1 MSVGILI
8 MSHDGIG
15 PALLGTATLML
26 DNCPLQ
32 TKLLTASRDCDPD
45 QLMEDAVEQIKNL
58 NTGEG
63 VLILTD
69 LYGSTPCNIAQKLTS
84 EGQVEVVSGLNLSML
99 IRVFNYPQLT
109 LLELSDKAVSGGQD
123 GISRIMPKGNV
134 KK

>member
-8 MSHDGIG
+8 ISHDGIG

-26 DNCPLQ
+26 NSCPLQ

-45 QLMEDAVEQIKNL
+45 QLSEDALEQL
-58 NTGEG
+58 EALDTGEG
-63 VLILTD
+63 VLVLTD

-84 EGQVEVVSGLNLSML
+84 QKHIHVVSGLNLSML

-109 LLELSDKAVSGGQD
+109 LEELSEKAVSGGRD
-123 GISRIMPKGNV
+123 GISKIV
-134 KK
+134 SES

>member
-1 MSVGILI
+1 MSVGVLI
-8 MSHDGIG
+8 ITHDGIG

-32 TKLLTASRDCDPD
+32 TKLLTTSRDCDPD
-45 QLMEDAVEQIKNL
+45 QLREEAVEQIKIL
-58 NTGEG
+58 DTGEG

-84 EGQVEVVSGLNLSML
+84 EGQVAVVSGLNLSML

-109 LLELSDKAVSGGQD
+109 LLELSDKAVSGGRD
-123 GISRIMPKGNV
+123 GISRVMPEGNARR
-134 KK
+134 

>member
-58 NTGEG
+58 NIGEG

-84 EGQVEVVSGLNLSML
+84 QKHVEVVSGLNLSML

-109 LLELSDKAVSGGQD
+109 LPELSEKAVSGGQD
-123 GISRIMPKGNV
+123 GISRIMPEG
-134 KK
+134 

>member
-8 MSHDGIG
+8 ISHDGIG

-26 DNCPLQ
+26 NGCPLQ
-32 TKLLTASRDCDPD
+32 TRLLTASRDCDPD

-58 NTGEG
+58 DAGEG

-69 LYGSTPCNIAQKLTS
+69 LCGSTPCNIAQKLTS
-84 EGQVEVVSGLNLSML
+84 QKQVEVVSGLNLSML

-109 LLELSDKAVSGGQD
+109 LLELSEKAVSGGQD
-123 GISRIMPKGNV
+123 GISRIMPEG
-134 KK
+134 